1 MIELKG
7 ALISSNQDGQ
17 EKHDIAFDKGLN
29 VIEYKL
35 KTLFDFFSLQYQSLD
50 EGQFI
55 IDGKIFFPREDNSER
70 LIVLLI
76 KSKVFVLTTCFVM
89 AKDEK
94 EKFKDLQNQLALLRD
109 LPLVDDKQKVFKIEK
124 MMEIVASFKPSYVA
138 IDNNDEINKAHY
150 ELIKKV
156 VSKYLKEVVFIV
168 LELKPESLEV
178 PQKKIEPS
186 EDIFVEEG
194 EVCHIDTGVGM
205 IERVDVSIIELVKQN
220 KDLIKKVF
228 KFNQISYLIA
238 IVSILFSFLFLAIAP
253 HYFVTNDIF
262 MGVFLIAS
270 CVLFIVIAYLVALSS
285 FDFMDNPLKNTK
297 IRRIISVFFS
307 EASAILAIALGI
319 GAFFLLG
326 QNNFLFD
333 LSTYEFVYIIP
344 AIVVSFF
351 HFLIPLFAAPLRKF
365 NAWVKSLFKK
375 KIK

>member
-1 MIELKG
+1 
-7 ALISSNQDGQ
+7 
-17 EKHDIAFDKGLN
+17 
-29 VIEYKL
+29 
-35 KTLFDFFSLQYQSLD
+35 
-50 EGQFI
+50 
-55 IDGKIFFPREDNSER
+55 
-70 LIVLLI
+70 
-76 KSKVFVLTTCFVM
+76 M

-124 MMEIVASFKPSYVA
+124 MMEIVVSFKPSYVA

-351 HFLIPLFAAPLRKF
+351 HFLIPLFVAPLRKF

>member
-109 LPLVDDKQKVFKIEK
+109 LPLNDDKQKVFKIEK

-138 IDNNDEINKAHY
+138 IDNNDEINKAHHN
-150 ELIKKV
+150 LIKKV
-156 VSKYLKEVVFIV
+156 VAKYLKEIVFITLDV
-168 LELKPESLEV
+168 KPESVEV

-186 EDIFVEEG
+186 EEIFIEEG
-194 EVCHIDTGVGM
+194 EVCHIDTGVGK
-205 IERVDVSIIELVKQN
+205 IEQVDVGTIELVKQN